1 MPFPRF
7 FPPHPLF
14 PNDRMKRTVRRLLA
28 AAILAAASATP
39 FGCTGDNTYST
50 YPCRFVFDTA
60 QHASSGALL
69 SAVNPLSPGIF
80 CKVSKVMKGGASYY
94 RFATTEG
101 LTDDIIFTAVDQRTT
116 VTLGMNNGLVFGYA
130 NLAATTTFYG
140 YDTECPNCFDP
151 DAVPVTAHTLAIRNT
166 GIAVC
171 PTCHREYNLNTG
183 GNITKGD
190 QGKGLTRYRAA
201 YNGSVISIV

>member
-1 MPFPRF
+1 
-7 FPPHPLF
+7 
-14 PNDRMKRTVRRLLA
+14 MKRTVRRLLA

-94 RFATTEG
+94 RFVTTEG

>member
-1 MPFPRF
+1 MNRTLCRF
-7 FPPHPLF
+7 L
-14 PNDRMKRTVRRLLA
+14 TA
-28 AAILAAASATP
+28 AAIAVASATP

-80 CKVSKVMKGGASYY
+80 CKVTKVMKGGASYY
-94 RFATTEG
+94 RFTTTAG
-101 LTDDIIFTAVDQRTT
+101 LSDDVIFTAVDQRTT
-116 VTLGMNNGLVFGYA
+116 VTIGMNNGLVFGYA
-130 NLAATTTFYG
+130 NLAAESTFYG

-151 DAVPVTAHTLAIRNT
+151 DAIPVTAHTLALRNT

-190 QGKGLTRYRAA
+190 QGKGLTRYHAS
-201 YNGSVISIV
+201 YNGSVVAIV